1 MVYTITRERV
11 TWARW
16 DATTLRTRI
25 SHPVVFT
32 VAEDG
37 TPIKTCDTRAEA
49 QQYVKDQD
57 G

>member
-16 DATTLRTRI
+16 DAATLRTRI
-25 SHPVVFT
+25 SHPVVFI

-49 QQYVKDQD
+49 QQYVKDQQ